1 LEEDNKIINVQT
13 EVSGIFNQF
22 FIKVAKDI
30 GPSYIK
36 SDIPSISNII
46 ANTPD
51 IEHLVFHDI
60 KEDFMIKQIDNI
72 SIKKQQEEMASRLE
86 I

>member
-36 SDIPSISNII
+36 SGIPNII

-51 IEHLVFHDI
+51 IEYLVFHGI
-60 KEDFMIKQIDNI
+60 KEDFMIKQINNI
-72 SIKKQQEEMASRLE
+72 NIKKQQEEMASRLE

>member
-1 LEEDNKIINVQT
+1 MKLIYLLIHRWVLQFYFKY
-13 EVSGIFNQF
+13 QF